1 MVHPLGDLRRELTQR
16 VVGQLSHVHDR
27 VHAGQVVDRDTA
39 QIPVQ
44 GLRAAI
50 GAPAEPAGLVV
61 TRIQT
66 EDLVA
71 GTHQLGRGQCAQ
83 VALRTGDEH
92 LHPHVLLCRIWN
104 ATAAISH
111 PLTADRTHPTRLPGQ
126 RARPGTGSGCPCGIP
141 TSIGSSHR
149 PRTREPASRARQPGT
164 LTTCANYVQ

>member
-1 MVHPLGDLRRELTQR
+1 MVHLVGDLRRELTQR
-16 VVGQLSHVHDR
+16 VVGQLRHVHDR

-44 GLRAAI
+44 GLRTAI
-50 GAPAEPAGLVV
+50 SAPVEPAGLVV

-71 GTHQLGRGQCAQ
+71 STHQLGRDQRAQ

-92 LHPHVLLCRIWN
+92 LHPHVLLCRIRN
-104 ATAAISH
+104 AMAATHH
-111 PLTADRTHPTRLPGQ
+111 PLTAGRTHPTRLPGQ
-126 RARPGTGSGCPCGIP
+126 RARPVTGPGSPCGIP

-164 LTTCANYVQ
+164 LTTCANYGQ